1 VTILASILIA
11 VLAGGVWALALRG
24 LRQRRQLIDAPKQ
37 VTRTLR
43 AYTAGRWD
51 AVIAGAPD
59 CLAISGGVDDGQ
71 WRPAMELAFGH
82 SLVQRDR
89 CAEAIAHLERG
100 LLLQSARRRDLGGD
114 GSPTAAEAKMRHM
127 LGYALATTGQP
138 AAAVREYR
146 RVLATPGLDPAIA
159 ARVTAAITAID
170 GDV

>member
-1 VTILASILIA
+1 VTILGSIVIA
-11 VLAGGVWALALRG
+11 VLAGGVWALALRR

-59 CLAISGGVDDGQ
+59 CLSSSGDGDDGQ
-71 WRPAMELAFGH
+71 WRPAVELAFGH

-100 LLLQSARRRDLGGD
+100 LLLQSARRLDGGGD

-127 LGYALATTGQP
+127 LGYALATTGQS

-159 ARVTAAITAID
+159 TRVSAAIIAID
-170 GDV
+170 GNS